1 MMMTSLT
8 LLTPPATEPVTL
20 VEAKQHLRM
29 DTTSDDA
36 LITNLIV
43 AARLLAELWTGR
55 SLITQTWLMR
65 LDAAPVSNFVRLP
78 KAPLQSVSFIKTY
91 DDADVASVFAAS
103 NYFVD
108 TASAP
113 SRVILRLGASW
124 PSVARTANGFEL
136 QFVAGYGP
144 NGSDV
149 PAPIRQGL
157 LMHIARLYAQRG
169 DLVGP
174 DGHARGELPDTLPEE
189 CLALYRPYR
198 VMRGLS

>member
-8 LLTPPATEPVTL
+8 LLTPPAVEPVTL
-20 VEAKQHLRM
+20 AEAKQHLRIEG
-29 DTTSDDA
+29 TSDDA
-36 LITNLIV
+36 LINTLIV

-65 LDAAPVSNFVRLP
+65 RDEAPASNFVRLP
-78 KAPLQSVSFIKTY
+78 KAPLQAVSFIKAY
-91 DDADVASVFAAS
+91 DDADGATVFAAS

-108 TASAP
+108 TLSAP
-113 SRVILRLGASW
+113 SRVILRQGAAW
-124 PSVARTANGFEL
+124 PDIGRTASGFEI
-136 QFVAGYGP
+136 QFIAGYGP
-144 NGSDV
+144 TGSDV

-174 DGHARGELPDTLPEE
+174 DGHARGELPDTLPDE
-189 CLALYRPYR
+189 CLSLYRPYR
-198 VMRGLS
+198 LMRGLS